1 MDEYTHFITDVVYA
15 RDYKIFDTKNG
26 MVNQRAAFMH
36 ENMLDIKALILAKEA
51 RAGTERIGA
60 KIPLPKKVQKTR
72 A

>member
-1 MDEYTHFITDVVYA
+1 
-15 RDYKIFDTKNG
+15 
-26 MVNQRAAFMH
+26 MH

-51 RAGTERIGA
+51 RAGSERIGA